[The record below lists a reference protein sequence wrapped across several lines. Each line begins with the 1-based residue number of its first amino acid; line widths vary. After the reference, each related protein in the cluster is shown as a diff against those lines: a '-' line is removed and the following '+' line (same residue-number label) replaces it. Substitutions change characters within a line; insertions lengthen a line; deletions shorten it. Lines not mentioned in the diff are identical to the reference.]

1 MLIFPQETCVDQS
14 LTYCF
19 WVLKNLYPTTLI
31 LFSVRLF
38 LSFLV
43 SIALCHS
50 GAAKTKNVL
59 LLISDD
65 LKASTLGC
73 YGDPLVKTPNIDALA
88 AEGVLFKRA
97 YCQGMTCGPSRMS
110 FMFSRY
116 KGDYGTSLG
125 ENFINQGIYSGRVGK
140 IFHMRVPGDIVAG
153 TNGVDYEE
161 CWTERFNSPGLE
173 AHTVGLYSL
182 YNHNIFKTEMRGR
195 ASTAEKDRWFVSVQY
210 EGDGSDQPDYKT
222 ASKTIELMNER
233 KDEPFFIAAGFV
245 RPHYPNVAPNQ
256 YFDLYSWQDIELPEV
271 VDNDLDDIPEIG
283 KTSVTSLNDP
293 IGNYPDNQKKFWSS
307 YYATITY
314 MDDQVGR
321 IIDELKRLGL
331 RESTVVVF
339 ISDHGYLLG
348 EHHFWQKNNLHED
361 VTNVPMI
368 ISAPGMKTGVSDAFV
383 ELVDMYP
390 TVSELVGLDIPDT
403 VQGKSLISILKNT
416 KAKVRNEAFS
426 VGNGNRGFAIRSNEW
441 TYIWYKDG
449 SEELYNMKEDPMQ
462 FTNLASSSKHQK
474 TLVRMRKNLDQRVE
488 MAELKKG

>member
-1 MLIFPQETCVDQS
+1 MKFLNKRRLIIPW
-14 LTYCF
+14 L
-19 WVLKNLYPTTLI
+19 VLSTW
-31 LFSVRLF
+31 S
-38 LSFLV
+38 SE
-43 SIALCHS
+43 
-50 GAAKTKNVL
+50 AKIKNVL

-73 YGDPLVKTPNIDALA
+73 YGDPMVKTPNIDALA

-116 KGDYGTSLG
+116 KGDHGTSLG

-140 IFHMRVPGDIVAG
+140 IFHMRVPGDIIAG

-161 CWTERFNSPGLE
+161 CWTERFNSHGLE

-182 YNHNIFKTEMRGR
+182 YNYNIFKTEMRDR
-195 ASTAEKDRWFVSVQY
+195 ASTAERDRWFVSVQY

-222 ASKTIELMNER
+222 ASKTIELLNER
-233 KDEPFFIAAGFV
+233 KDEPFFIAVGFV

-256 YFDLYSWQDIELPEV
+256 YFDLYPWQDINLPEV
-271 VDNDLDDIPEIG
+271 VDGDLEDIPKIG
-283 KTSVTSLNDP
+283 HTRVTSLNDP
-293 IGNYPDNQKKFWSS
+293 IGKYPDNQKKFWGS

-321 IIDELKRLGL
+321 IMGELKKLGL
-331 RESTVVVF
+331 RDSTVVVI

-383 ELVDMYP
+383 ELIDVYP
-390 TVSELVGLDIPDT
+390 TVSELVGVGIPDT
-403 VQGKSLISILKNT
+403 VQGKSLIPILKNT
-416 KAKVRNEAFS
+416 KAKVRDEAFS
-426 VGNGNRGFAIRSNEW
+426 VGNGNNGFAIRSKGW

-449 SEELYNMKEDPMQ
+449 SEELYDMNKDPKQ
-462 FTNLASSSKHQK
+462 FINLASNSKHKK
-474 TLVRMRKNLDQRVE
+474 TLARLRKELDQRVE
-488 MAELKKG
+488 LAELKKG